1 MRGRKER
8 QTKQKREKKWDSG
21 YATQRNATQRKTKN
35 LALLCVLG
43 LSVLVWDIYRTNMEE
58 DVGGGIKR

>member
-1 MRGRKER
+1 MGL
-8 QTKQKREKKWDSG
+8 G
-21 YATQRNATQRKTKN
+21 LCNATQRKTKN

>member
-1 MRGRKER
+1 MRERKEGETDK
-8 QTKQKREKKWDSG
+8 TKTRKKMG
-21 YATQRNATQRKTKN
+21 LGLCNATQRKTKN